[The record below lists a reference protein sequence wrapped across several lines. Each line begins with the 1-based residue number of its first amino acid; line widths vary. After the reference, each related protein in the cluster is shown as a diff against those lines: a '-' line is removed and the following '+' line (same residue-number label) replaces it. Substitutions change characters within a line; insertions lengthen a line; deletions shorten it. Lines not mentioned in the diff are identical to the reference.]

1 MAKIARTKYIVRQPI
16 KDLKGNTLGYEIR
29 YTGENY
35 GYNEE
40 TGQDFMAA
48 ETIYNFLT
56 QAGDKTLKGGLNFMT
71 FTTNLLMKNT
81 PKLFAPED
89 LVIEVSESV
98 IIHPLAMRF
107 LERYHQEGYS
117 IAIKDFQ
124 FAPRYISNL
133 RHFDYVMVDL
143 HHAEDDSVK
152 RLTEMIHSMGK
163 KCIVTGVDDEVP
175 VPEGLHPGGGRHV
188 RALRRR
194 ADVHCRPLRQL
205 SAEQFFR
212 LLVAVTKDEPEVDE
226 IEQIISMDASLTY
239 SLLRIVNSAYFALR
253 NRATNVHQ
261 AVTIL
266 GLGQLRQWIY
276 LMGCSNEKGELDES
290 QEEMLKL
297 SFTRA
302 SFASELMRF
311 AKNMPINRNDA
322 YLMGMFSTLPFL
334 IAAPLEDILAEVPVA
349 DEIKNALLN
358 HEGRCGMLYDLLLSY
373 EAADWDR
380 ITKLAEELGIP
391 DNMMTSVY
399 FICMENVNTLWEQ
412 LTNPYPRQGEEA
424 EEPPAPEPVHEFIE
438 PENPG
443 YINVMQVLVEE
454 KAPKYIQMFGLCPCK
469 HCQADVMALTLS
481 NLVPKYVVLPKRD
494 RIPMLT
500 VYEGR
505 YNSTISPSSPGPAR
519 WSWTTPPQPGVIEQ
533 KPGQSAGLLL
543 SFRKNQ
549 VAGIPSLVSIR
560 ERHRVSTSFRQLK

>member
-16 KDLKGNTLGYEIR
+16 KDLQGTILGYEIR

-56 QAGDKTLKGGLNFMT
+56 QAGDRTLKGGLNFMT

-89 LVIEVSESV
+89 LVIEVSESA

-107 LERYHQEGYS
+107 LERYHQEGYA
-117 IAIKDFQ
+117 IAVKDFQ

-152 RLTEMIHSMGK
+152 RLTEMVHSMGK
-163 KCIVTGVDDEVP
+163 KCVVTGVDDE
-175 VPEGLHPGGGRHV
+175 ELYQKAFILGADAMSGRY
-188 RALRRR
+188 A
-194 ADVHCRPLRQL
+194 
-205 SAEQFFR
+205 AEQMFTAVHSSSYLQSNFFR
-212 LLVAVTKDEPEVDE
+212 LLVAITKDEPEVGE

-276 LMGCSNEKGELDES
+276 LMGCSNEKGELDEN

-302 SFASELMRF
+302 SFASELMRY

-322 YLMGMFSTLPFL
+322 YLMGMFSTLQFL
-334 IAAPLEDILAEVPVA
+334 IAAPLEDILAEVAISEHVKA
-349 DEIKNALLN
+349 ALLN
-358 HEGRCGMLYDLLLSY
+358 HEGRCGMLYDLILAY
-373 EAADWDR
+373 ERADWSAINR
-380 ITKLAEELGIP
+380 LGEELGLPMDRLPEI
-391 DNMMTSVY
+391 Y
-399 FICMENVNTLWEQ
+399 FQCLDEVNHIWQQ
-412 LTNPYPRQGEEA
+412 LMDTGTAAGEE
-424 EEPPAPEPVHEFIE
+424 
-438 PENPG
+438 
-443 YINVMQVLVEE
+443 
-454 KAPKYIQMFGLCPCK
+454 
-469 HCQADVMALTLS
+469 
-481 NLVPKYVVLPKRD
+481 
-494 RIPMLT
+494 
-500 VYEGR
+500 
-505 YNSTISPSSPGPAR
+505 
-519 WSWTTPPQPGVIEQ
+519 
-533 KPGQSAGLLL
+533 
-543 SFRKNQ
+543 
-549 VAGIPSLVSIR
+549 
-560 ERHRVSTSFRQLK
+560 

>member
-16 KDLKGNTLGYEIR
+16 KDLQGTILGYEIR

-56 QAGDKTLKGGLNFMT
+56 QAGDRTLKGGLNFMT

-89 LVIEVSESV
+89 LVIEVSESA

-107 LERYHQEGYS
+107 LERYHQEGYA
-117 IAIKDFQ
+117 IAVKDFQ

-152 RLTEMIHSMGK
+152 RLTEMVHSMGK
-163 KCIVTGVDDEVP
+163 KCVVTGVDDE
-175 VPEGLHPGGGRHV
+175 ELYQKAFILGADAMSGRY
-188 RALRRR
+188 A
-194 ADVHCRPLRQL
+194 
-205 SAEQFFR
+205 AEQMFTAVHSSSYLQSNFFR
-212 LLVAVTKDEPEVDE
+212 LLVAITKDEPEVGE

-276 LMGCSNEKGELDES
+276 LMGCSNEKGELDEN

-302 SFASELMRF
+302 SFASELMRY
-311 AKNMPINRNDA
+311 AKDMPINRNDA
-322 YLMGMFSTLPFL
+322 YLMGMFSTLQFL
-334 IAAPLEDILAEVPVA
+334 IAAPLEDILAEVAISEHVKA
-349 DEIKNALLN
+349 ALLN
-358 HEGRCGMLYDLLLSY
+358 HEGRCGMLYDLLLAY
-373 EAADWDR
+373 ERADWSAINR
-380 ITKLAEELGIP
+380 LGEELGLPMDRLPEI
-391 DNMMTSVY
+391 Y
-399 FICMENVNTLWEQ
+399 FQCLDEVNHIWQQ
-412 LTNPYPRQGEEA
+412 LMDTGTAAGEE
-424 EEPPAPEPVHEFIE
+424 
-438 PENPG
+438 
-443 YINVMQVLVEE
+443 
-454 KAPKYIQMFGLCPCK
+454 
-469 HCQADVMALTLS
+469 
-481 NLVPKYVVLPKRD
+481 
-494 RIPMLT
+494 
-500 VYEGR
+500 
-505 YNSTISPSSPGPAR
+505 
-519 WSWTTPPQPGVIEQ
+519 
-533 KPGQSAGLLL
+533 
-543 SFRKNQ
+543 
-549 VAGIPSLVSIR
+549 
-560 ERHRVSTSFRQLK
+560 

>member
-16 KDLKGNTLGYEIR
+16 KDLQGTTLGYEIR

-89 LVIEVSESV
+89 LVIEVSESA

-107 LERYHQEGYS
+107 LERYHQEGYA
-117 IAIKDFQ
+117 IAVKDFQ

-143 HHAEDDSVK
+143 HHAEDGSAK
-152 RLTEMIHSMGK
+152 RLTEMVHSMGK
-163 KCIVTGVDDEVP
+163 KCVFTGVDDE
-175 VPEGLHPGGGRHV
+175 EMYQKAFILGADAMSGRY
-188 RALRRR
+188 A
-194 ADVHCRPLRQL
+194 
-205 SAEQFFR
+205 AEQMFTAVHSSSYLQSNFFR
-212 LLVAVTKDEPEVDE
+212 LLVAITKDEPEVGE
-226 IEQIISMDASLTY
+226 IEQIISMDATLTY

-302 SFASELMRF
+302 SFASELMRY

-322 YLMGMFSTLPFL
+322 YLMGMFSTLQFL
-334 IAAPLEDILAEVPVA
+334 IAAPLEDILAEVAISEDVKA
-349 DEIKNALLN
+349 ALLN
-358 HEGRCGMLYDLLLSY
+358 HEGRCGMLYDLILAY
-373 EAADWDR
+373 ERADWAAINR
-380 ITKLAEELGIP
+380 LGEELGLPMDRLPEI
-391 DNMMTSVY
+391 Y
-399 FICMENVNTLWEQ
+399 FQCLDEVNHIWQQ
-412 LTNPYPRQGEEA
+412 LMDTGAAAGEE
-424 EEPPAPEPVHEFIE
+424 
-438 PENPG
+438 
-443 YINVMQVLVEE
+443 Q
-454 KAPKYIQMFGLCPCK
+454 
-469 HCQADVMALTLS
+469 
-481 NLVPKYVVLPKRD
+481 
-494 RIPMLT
+494 
-500 VYEGR
+500 
-505 YNSTISPSSPGPAR
+505 
-519 WSWTTPPQPGVIEQ
+519 
-533 KPGQSAGLLL
+533 
-543 SFRKNQ
+543 
-549 VAGIPSLVSIR
+549 
-560 ERHRVSTSFRQLK
+560 